1 MCNAFWT
8 GQLNGCVHYMKVR
21 MKIVFKLALKRKV
34 VTSLLKYNC
43 LDYFFQVLIVKIN
56 VRILL

>member
-21 MKIVFKLALKRKV
+21 MKIVFKLALKREV

-56 VRILL
+56 V